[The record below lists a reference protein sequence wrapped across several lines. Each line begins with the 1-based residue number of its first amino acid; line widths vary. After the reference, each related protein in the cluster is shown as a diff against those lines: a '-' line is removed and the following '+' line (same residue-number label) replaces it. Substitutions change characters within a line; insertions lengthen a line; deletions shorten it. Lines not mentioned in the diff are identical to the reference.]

1 MSISSYL
8 KQKLKTSQLMNQ
20 IYKRNITVQLEQIKT
35 NPTLVIVVETFERNK
50 PSFMILINYYS

>member
-8 KQKLKTSQLMNQ
+8 KQKLKTSQLMIQ

-35 NPTLVIVVETFERNK
+35 NPTLVIVVEQFERNK